1 MTISMITT
9 GTTMMTDVVVVPL
22 LGVLLVGCMLLL
34 TGAVAVSG
42 WVGCMLLLTGAVAVS
57 GWVGLDAVDRK
68 HHLFQIATK
77 GRNEIKEH
85 L

>member
-1 MTISMITT
+1 MTPTTMTISMITT
-9 GTTMMTDVVVVPL
+9 GTTMMTDVVAVPL
-22 LGVLLVGCMLLL
+22 LGVLL
-34 TGAVAVSG
+34 
-42 WVGCMLLLTGAVAVS
+42 VGCMLLLTGAVAVS